1 MDKSQTCL
9 AGKKLSKSE
18 QIFEALGDLD
28 ELNACLGLARSLASK
43 NLNQQI
49 LKKQDDLIE
58 IGGFLSGVKRENS
71 LKTLKE
77 KSFALEGEIKK
88 LNQVEVKGFSRPGVN
103 QVSAALHLA
112 RAICRRLERRLIRL
126 NLKSLKPLIIFFNSF
141 SLYLFWLAKKEE
153 NKN

>member
-9 AGKKLSKSE
+9 AGKKLPKSQE
-18 QIFEALGDLD
+18 IFEALGDLD

-43 NLNQQI
+43 NLKQQI

-58 IGGFLSGVKRENS
+58 IGGFLSGMKKEVS
-71 LKTLKE
+71 LKE
-77 KSFALEGEIKK
+77 KTLVLEKEIKNLVQTK
-88 LNQVEVKGFSRPGVN
+88 VKGFSRPGVN

-112 RAICRRLERRLIRL
+112 RAICRRLERRLVRL
-126 NLKSLKPLIIFFNSF
+126 NKKSLKNLVIFFNSF

-153 NKN
+153 KI

>member
-9 AGKKLSKSE
+9 AGKKLPKSQE
-18 QIFEALGDLD
+18 IFEALGDLD

-43 NLNQQI
+43 NLKQQI

-58 IGGFLSGVKRENS
+58 IGGFLSGMKKEVS
-71 LKTLKE
+71 LKE
-77 KSFALEGEIKK
+77 KTLVLEKEIKNLVQAK
-88 LNQVEVKGFSRPGVN
+88 VKGFSRPGVN

-112 RAICRRLERRLIRL
+112 RAICRRLERRLVRL
-126 NLKSLKPLIIFFNSF
+126 NKKSLKNLVIFFNSF

-153 NKN
+153 KI

>member
-28 ELNACLGLARSLASK
+28 ELNACLGLARSLASQK
-43 NLNQQI
+43 LNQQI

-58 IGGFLSGVKRENS
+58 IGGFLSGVKKGNS
-71 LKTLKE
+71 LKKKTFRLE
-77 KSFALEGEIKK
+77 KEIKK
-88 LNQVEVKGFSRPGVN
+88 LTQKKVKGFSRPGVN
-103 QVSAALHLA
+103 QVSAVLHLA

-126 NLKSLKPLIIFFNSF
+126 NRKSLKPLIIFFNSF
-141 SLYLFWLAKKEE
+141 SLYLFWLAKKQE
-153 NKN
+153 KI